1 MTSDTLHFFVFS
13 AFDFHCKCR
22 KSSKGRFSGVLS
34 DVMLGPMGSLP
45 TRDLMA
51 DNITVLVTDCRALKL
66 GLDFTSLPGLGNGHT
81 FKLKVTSNECLIAPA
96 ILVFSSGE
104 LTRGR
109 AGEKSPRITT
119 IKGKVGSAQ
128 RAHRREKRGIINL
141 GCFICR

>member
-51 DNITVLVTDCRALKL
+51 DNITVLVTECRALKL

-109 AGEKSPRITT
+109 AGEKKSTNNHQRKSWECAKSTQ
-119 IKGKVGSAQ
+119 KG
-128 RAHRREKRGIINL
+128 EKRHN
-141 GCFICR
+141 